1 MSSATATAAA
11 AARPSW
17 RHRIWRSVVNAFAI
31 VGLLFFLYHTCFH
44 LSVVSSNSMYPTLRG
59 NSLYN
64 GDTVLSERITYRFRK
79 PHRWELVLFLDEFN
93 VQVMKRVVGLP
104 GETVSLKDLDTVL
117 INGQPIAR
125 PASLSSL
132 KYYAYGNLT
141 GGRAAKCEDGWF
153 ILGDDSRDSQDSRF
167 TGPLKWDRVRGRPW
181 MVVWPPSRIG
191 FINP

>member
-1 MSSATATAAA
+1 MSSAATTVVAP
-11 AARPSW
+11 RPGW
-17 RHRIWRSVVNAFAI
+17 RQRIWRSIVNAFAI
-31 VGLLFFLYHTCFH
+31 VGVLFFVYHTCFH

-64 GDTVLSERITYRFRK
+64 GDTVLTERITYRFRK
-79 PHRWELVLFLDEFN
+79 PRRWELVLFLDEFN

-104 GETVSLKDLDTVL
+104 GENVALKDLDTVL
-117 INGQPIAR
+117 INGQPVSK
-125 PASLSSL
+125 PDSLKTL
-132 KYYAYGNLT
+132 KYYSYGNLT
-141 GGRAAKCEDGWF
+141 AGRSTQCGDGWY

-181 MVVWPPSRIG
+181 MVVWPPSRMG